1 VLAPELQEH
10 IHYSIMFYGGR
21 LLSHLTANDNEVED
35 FIRLRRLN
43 RHLAVVI
50 DSDKGS
56 RHARING
63 TKRRVR
69 DEFNSD
75 NSDEPG
81 FAWVTDCRTIEN
93 YVPLPLLIEAVRKVS
108 RATLT
113 YTGDQWD
120 NPLSAEGGAVVD
132 KVKLAHHVCD
142 AWNAT
147 TELNYDLKSRIRKTI
162 HFIREANGLNGE
174 R

>member
-1 VLAPELQEH
+1 LRSAMRSPC
-10 IHYSIMFYGGR
+10 SI
-21 LLSHLTANDNEVED
+21 SP
-35 FIRLRRLN
+35 
-43 RHLAVVI
+43 HLAVVI
-50 DSDKGS
+50 DSDKES
-56 RHARING
+56 RYARINP

-69 DEFNSD
+69 DEFD

-81 FAWVTDCRTIEN
+81 FAWVTDCHTIEN

-113 YTGDQWD
+113 YNGDRWD
-120 NPLSAEGGAVVD
+120 VPLSTEGGTAVD

-147 TELNYDLKSRIRKTI
+147 TELNYDLKSRIKKTI

>member
-1 VLAPELQEH
+1 
-10 IHYSIMFYGGR
+10 
-21 LLSHLTANDNEVED
+21 
-35 FIRLRRLN
+35 
-43 RHLAVVI
+43 
-50 DSDKGS
+50 
-56 RHARING
+56 
-63 TKRRVR
+63 VR

-75 NSDEPG
+75 ESG
-81 FAWVTDCRTIEN
+81 FAWVTECRTIEN
-93 YVPLPLLIEAVRKVS
+93 YVPLPLLIEAARKVS
-108 RATLT
+108 NATLT

-120 NPLSAEGGAVVD
+120 IPLSTEGGTVD

-147 TELNYDLKSRIRKTI
+147 IELNYDLKSRIRKTI